1 MGQRIA
7 KIRRWINRKPQ
18 SCTSRL
24 GSSTCSSSGS
34 KKKWPRTVSEKRK
47 WIDWQHPELS
57 VREQCRLLGLN
68 RSNLYYEPIPET
80 QENLQIMR
88 LIDQE
93 YMRHPCK
100 GQRQMV
106 SYLDRQGFHVNRKRV
121 QRLMKN
127 MGLEGLAPKP
137 RTTTPSKENRVY
149 PYLLRGLDIA
159 KPDHVWC
166 SDITYIPMSQGY
178 LYLCAVMDW
187 YSRFVISWRLSNS
200 LDTEFV
206 LEALDEALEDGQIR
220 RSLPQGI
227 RVWSRNI

>member
-1 MGQRIA
+1 VTPIA
-7 KIRRWINRKPQ
+7 ADIRVVLVE
-18 SCTSRL
+18 TS
-24 GSSTCSSSGS
+24 
-34 KKKWPRTVSEKRK
+34 
-47 WIDWQHPELS
+47 HPGNIGA
-57 VREQCRLLGLN
+57 VARA
-68 RSNLYYEPIPET
+68 
-80 QENLQIMR
+80 
-88 LIDQE
+88 
-93 YMRHPCK
+93 
-100 GQRQMV
+100 
-106 SYLDRQGFHVNRKRV
+106 
-121 QRLMKN
+121 MKN

-137 RTTTPSKENRVY
+137 RTTIPSKENRVY
-149 PYLLRGLDIA
+149 PYLLRGLEIA

-227 RVWSRNI
+227 RVWSRKI

>member
-1 MGQRIA
+1 MQLE
-7 KIRRWINRKPQ
+7 W
-18 SCTSRL
+18 L
-24 GSSTCSSSGS
+24 

-57 VREQCRLLGLN
+57 VRDQCRLLGLN

-88 LIDQE
+88 MIDHE

-106 SYLDRQGFHVNRKRV
+106 SYLDRQGVHLNRKRV

-127 MGLEGLAPKP
+127 MGLEGLAPNP
-137 RTTTPSKENRVY
+137 RTTTPFKENRVY

-178 LYLCAVMDW
+178 L
-187 YSRFVISWRLSNS
+187 S
-200 LDTEFV
+200 LGDSKGIHFTPQLQQHSDT
-206 LEALDEALEDGQIR
+206 LHLTQTLLA
-220 RSLPQGI
+220 
-227 RVWSRNI
+227 